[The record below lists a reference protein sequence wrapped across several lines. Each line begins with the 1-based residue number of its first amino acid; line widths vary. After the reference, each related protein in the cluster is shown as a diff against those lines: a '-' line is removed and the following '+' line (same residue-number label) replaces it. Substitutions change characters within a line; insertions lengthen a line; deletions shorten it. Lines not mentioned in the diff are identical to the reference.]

1 MTQVNS
7 DDHRVIENGEV
18 VVKADTEERQ
28 AVEVRPMR
36 YVLGIGL
43 ALVIIGMAV
52 SYMTFV

>member
-1 MTQVNS
+1 MVQDS
-7 DDHRVIENGEV
+7 DDHRVVRNGEA

-43 ALVIIGMAV
+43 ALVIVGMAI
-52 SYMTFV
+52 SYFGVV